1 MSPRA
6 RKKIQRGSRRSAAPN
21 SDEKSLRA
29 KSTGEGAVAVRSRA
43 VPGKPSGG
51 LLGRTDSASVAM
63 TGGHYT
69 GNPGGPDLRNSGGLS
84 LQHLQPGRTWWK
96 SRGRDVSF
104 RHIGAAGLLGKGIS
118 RDCEGP
124 GARASADLLVL
135 AGAAFAFEHC
145 SVAQVAED
153 RRVSID
159 RRQII
164 VADASAGERQ
174 EAAGKDLAG
183 VRDEDE
189 TFSVIQPAR
198 RASDRVGN
206 LLRGGASIPCLALG
220 DGLLQHVTPIVLRL
234 GGLDVEARGL
244 RKTIEPGKDL
254 FELLRVQQL
263 VQLSAAG
270 RHQEKDAPQRDLE
283 TFHQRNDLVDLA
295 NVSAAEGGVDLH
307 RQPDLACPANRIH
320 RALV

>member
-29 KSTGEGAVAVRSRA
+29 NSTGEGAVAVRSRA
-43 VPGKPSGG
+43 VPDKPSGG

-69 GNPGGPDLRNSGGLS
+69 GNPGGPDLRNSGGLF
-84 LQHLQPGRTWWK
+84 LQHLQPGPWK
-96 SRGRDVSF
+96 SRGRDDVSF

-135 AGAAFAFEHC
+135 AGSAFAFEHC
-145 SVAQVAED
+145 GVAQVAED

-159 RRQII
+159 RRQIS

-244 RKTIEPGKDL
+244 RKTIDRK
-254 FELLRVQQL
+254 
-263 VQLSAAG
+263 S
-270 RHQEKDAPQRDLE
+270 
-283 TFHQRNDLVDLA
+283 T
-295 NVSAAEGGVDLH
+295 
-307 RQPDLACPANRIH
+307 
-320 RALV
+320 